1 MSAIEVILTIAT
13 ITLII
18 IISMA
23 VMVFMRLDDK
33 LCDFIAKK
41 IKEFRQGK
49 K

>member
-18 IISMA
+18 IFMI
-23 VMVFMRLDDK
+23 VLVFMRLDDK
-33 LCDFIAKK
+33 LYDFIAKK
-41 IKEFRQGK
+41 IKELRQDK

>member
-1 MSAIEVILTIAT
+1 MSAIEVILTIVT
-13 ITLII
+13 ITLI

-41 IKEFRQGK
+41 IKEFRQVK